1 MKKLF
6 IIIAALTLGVGLSAC
21 SEDLLNTNP
30 TDQVSGDTQ
39 MNTTDGAYMAL
50 NGTYRWMWQW
60 GVTTSGN
67 YHQCF
72 GIQSYM
78 LVAELMGE
86 DFVQAASG
94 NGWFWYD
101 YTYDVKDAYT
111 SSSWR
116 PYDAWNYYYTT
127 IAQVNYILDAEN
139 NEEKLKGASAD
150 RASILGQA
158 YAIRAYSYY
167 YCAATF
173 ARSYID
179 HEDDPCIPIY
189 TTPTSADTEGAPRA
203 TNAEVYAQAWND
215 ITRAIEYLTEA
226 EQNGA
231 AQLHSSHID
240 LYVANGIASRIALAM
255 GKWQEAYDTASAA
268 LAKPGKAIATGDLIT
283 AGFNNAKAAN
293 IMWGA
298 EIIRDQGTTNPQFLA
313 HMDWRFDGYGNKSR
327 KCISSWLY
335 DKIGTNDVRKAWWNE
350 EVLYD
355 GETVGLQQYKFL
367 FQDPSDPYIG
377 ADHIFMRIEE
387 MYLNAAE
394 AACRL
399 NKEGEAKT
407 LLNTLVQTRNAD
419 YDCSRYTG
427 TALGELTTDLTGS
440 LLEEILIQR
449 RIELWGEGG
458 RIFDIKRCRQGFERL
473 AEWGHPSAGTS
484 EGRGEN
490 VDWKDPDSYDWV
502 LTIPQS
508 EIDANDNINK
518 EDQNPIGSHK

>member
-6 IIIAALTLGVGLSAC
+6 IILAALSLGIGLSAC
-21 SEDLLNTNP
+21 TEELLDTNP

-39 MNTTDGAYMAL
+39 MNTTEGAMMAL
-50 NGTYRWMWQW
+50 NGAYRWMWQW
-60 GVTTSGN
+60 GQTTSGN

-78 LVAELMGE
+78 LTGELMGE
-86 DFVQAASG
+86 DLVQAGAGS
-94 NGWFWYD
+94 GWFWYD

-116 PYDAWNYYYTT
+116 PYDAWNYYYTA
-127 IAQVNYILDAEN
+127 IAQVNYILDAEE
-139 NEEKLKGASAD
+139 NEEKLKGPSAD

-158 YAIRAYSYY
+158 YALRAYSYY
-167 YCAATF
+167 YCAALF

-179 HEDDPCIPIY
+179 HPNDPCIPIY
-189 TTPTSADTEGAPRA
+189 TKPTSADTEGAPRS
-203 TNAEVYAQAWND
+203 TNEEVYNQAWND
-215 ITRAIEYLTEA
+215 ITKAIEYLEQA
-226 EQNGA
+226 EEGGSTQK
-231 AQLHSSHID
+231 HCSHID

-255 GKWQEAYDTASAA
+255 GKWQDAYDTATAA
-268 LAKPGKAIATGDLIT
+268 IDKPNKAVATGDLIT
-283 AGFNNAKAAN
+283 AGFNDATAAN

-313 HMDWRFDGYGNKSR
+313 HMDWRFDGYGNTSR

-335 DKIGTNDVRKAWWNE
+335 DKIPASDARKAWWNK

-355 GETVGLQQYKFL
+355 GATVGLQQYKFL

-399 NKEGEAKT
+399 NNEGEAKN
-407 LLNTLVQTRNAD
+407 LLNALVQTRFED
-419 YDCSRYTG
+419 YDCSALTG
-427 TALGELTTDLTGS
+427 TALGALTTDLTGS

-449 RIELWGEGG
+449 RIELWGEAG
-458 RIFDIKRCRQGFERL
+458 RIYDIKRCRQGFERL
-473 AEWGHPSAGTS
+473 AEWGHPAAATTI
-484 EGRGEN
+484 GRGSD
-490 VDWKDPDSYDWV
+490 VDWADPDSYDWV
-502 LTIPQS
+502 MTIPQA
-508 EIDANDNINK
+508 EIDANDNIT
-518 EDQNPIGSHK
+518 EADQNPMGSHK